1 MQGKQHKF
9 GRISA
14 DSKLSRSLELPE
26 DDLLVAGYDLT
37 CTDFEM
43 ALSGARS
50 AFSTSIGAP
59 SIPKV
64 TWDDVGGLASVK
76 SDILDTVQLP
86 LQHPGLF
93 GQGMKK
99 RSGKPIPWIN

>member
-1 MQGKQHKF
+1 MQGKCCKF
-9 GRISA
+9 RSGLA
-14 DSKLSRSLELPE
+14 DPKISRSLGLPE
-26 DDLLVAGYDLT
+26 DDLFIAGYDLT
-37 CTDFEM
+37 CADFEI

-86 LQHPGLF
+86 LQHPELF

-99 RSGKPIPWIN
+99 RSGKFTE

>member
-1 MQGKQHKF
+1 M
-9 GRISA
+9 
-14 DSKLSRSLELPE
+14 
-26 DDLLVAGYDLT
+26 AGYDLT
-37 CTDFEM
+37 CANFEI

-64 TWDDVGGLASVK
+64 TWDDVGGLVSVK

-86 LQHPGLF
+86 LQHPELF
-93 GQGMKK
+93 SQGMKK
-99 RSGKPIPWIN
+99 RSGKSFPWIKWR